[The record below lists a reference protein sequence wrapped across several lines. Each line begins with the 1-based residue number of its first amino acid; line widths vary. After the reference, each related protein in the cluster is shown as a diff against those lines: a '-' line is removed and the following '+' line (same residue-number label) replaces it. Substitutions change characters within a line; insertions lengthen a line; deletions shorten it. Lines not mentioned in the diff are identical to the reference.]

1 MENLIPYLVPAVIVV
16 IVVLLLLLGYV
27 KAPPDMAYIISGV
40 KKKSKVVIGKA
51 SIRIPF
57 FERLDKLNLR
67 LIPID
72 VKTSN
77 AVPTADYI
85 NINVDATVN
94 VKISNDP
101 EKLRLAAENFLNKNT
116 EYIASVAREVLE
128 GNVREIVGKMR
139 LEEMVSDRQK
149 FANLVKENAEPD
161 LAAMGLDII
170 SFNVQNFVDG
180 NDVIENLG
188 IDNIVKIKKSA
199 AIAKAESERD
209 IKVAQAAADKES
221 NDAAVEAQTEI
232 AKKQNEL
239 AIKKSELQME
249 ADTKKAMADA
259 AYEIQKEEQR
269 KTIEVTT
276 ANADIAKQEREI
288 ELKQKQVAVT
298 EQSLEAEV
306 KKKAEAE
313 KYAAQQRAEAELYQR
328 QKDAEA
334 KQFEAQREAEAQK
347 AQAEAMRFAREQEA
361 AGIRAVG
368 EAEASAIQAKGIA
381 EAEAMEKKAEAYA
394 KYNKAAVAEMMIKVL
409 PDIAGKV
416 AEPLGQIDKI
426 TIIGGGEGGSNGV
439 DQIAGNVPVVM
450 AKVFESMKEATGID
464 LADII
469 NAESYAGQKNSG
481 PGGAGRH
488 QPDGS
493 AARLHHPPSGIP
505 RLALCGP
512 DQRHRRPHSVC
523 RFLRLSAGGT
533 AEGLPPSAG
542 GRRFFDVEA
551 APGGGQLPGG
561 ACPLDGLEAG
571 DAGPG
576 DDSPDL
582 GPGGSGPGS
591 GAAAGP
597 GPGPGR
603 HPAAPAAGGGGT
615 PAAG

>member
-1 MENLIPYLVPAVIVV
+1 MLDFIPVSAIIAVVVIAAIVV
-16 IVVLLLLLGYV
+16 FLAVGYV
-27 KAPPDMAYIISGV
+27 KAPPDMAFIVSGI

-51 SIRIPF
+51 TIRIPF

-94 VKISNDP
+94 VKISNEP

-128 GNVREIVGKMR
+128 GNVREIVGKMK

-180 NDVIENLG
+180 NEVIENLG
-188 IDNIVKIKKSA
+188 IDNIVKIKKAA
-199 AIAKAESERD
+199 AIARAESERD

-221 NDAAVEAQTEI
+221 NDAAVAAQTEI

-239 AIKKSELQME
+239 AIKRSELQQE

-269 KTIEVTT
+269 KTIEITT

-288 ELKQKQVAVT
+288 ELKQKEVAVK
-298 EQSLEAEV
+298 EQALEAEV
-306 KKKAEAE
+306 KKQAEADR
-313 KYAAQQRAEAELYQR
+313 YAAQQKADAALYER
-328 QKDAEA
+328 QKEAEA
-334 KQFEAQREAEAQK
+334 KQFEAQRQAEARK
-347 AQAEAMRFAREQEA
+347 AQAEAERYAREQEA
-361 AGIRAVG
+361 EGIRAVG
-368 EAEASAIQAKGIA
+368 EAEAAAIQAKGIA

-409 PDIAGKV
+409 PDVAAKI

-426 TIIGGGEGGSNGV
+426 TIIGGDGGSNGV
-439 DQIAGNVPVVM
+439 EQVAGNVPAVM
-450 AKVFESMKEATGID
+450 AKLFESMKEATGID
-464 LADII
+464 LADIVKADTYDAKV
-469 NAESYAGQKNSG
+469 NRNVNV
-481 PGGAGRH
+481 
-488 QPDGS
+488 
-493 AARLHHPPSGIP
+493 SGI
-505 RLALCGP
+505 
-512 DQRHRRPHSVC
+512 DSVN
-523 RFLRLSAGGT
+523 LVVK
-533 AEGLPPSAG
+533 E
-542 GRRFFDVEA
+542 EK
-551 APGGGQLPGG
+551 
-561 ACPLDGLEAG
+561 
-571 DAGPG
+571 
-576 DDSPDL
+576 
-582 GPGGSGPGS
+582 
-591 GAAAGP
+591 
-597 GPGPGR
+597 
-603 HPAAPAAGGGGT
+603 PAAPEQE
-615 PAAG
+615 

>member
-1 MENLIPYLVPAVIVV
+1 MQDISIIGIIVAV
-16 IVVLLLLLGYV
+16 VVLVILLFMAIGYV

-94 VKISNDP
+94 VKISNNP

-116 EYIASVAREVLE
+116 EYIAGVAREVLE
-128 GNVREIVGKMR
+128 GNVREIVGKMK

-180 NDVIENLG
+180 NEVIENLG
-188 IDNIVKIKKSA
+188 IDNIVKIKKAA
-199 AIAKAESERD
+199 AIARAESERD
-209 IKVAQAAADKES
+209 IKVAQASADKES
-221 NDAAVEAQTEI
+221 NDAAVAAQTEI

-259 AYEIQKEEQR
+259 AYDIQKEEQR
-269 KTIEVTT
+269 KTIEVAT

-288 ELKQKQVAVT
+288 ELKQKEVAVT

-306 KKKAEAE
+306 KKKAEAN
-313 KYAAQQRAEAELYQR
+313 KYAAQQQAEAQLYQR
-328 QKDAEA
+328 QKEAEA
-334 KQFEAQREAEAQK
+334 RQFEAQRQ
-347 AQAEAMRFAREQEA
+347 
-361 AGIRAVG
+361 
-368 EAEASAIQAKGIA
+368 AEASAIQAKGIA

-409 PDIAGKV
+409 PDIAAKV

-426 TIIGGGEGGSNGV
+426 TIIGGGDGENGV
-439 DQIAGNVPVVM
+439 GKVAGNVPVVM

-464 LADII
+464 LSEII
-469 NAESYAGQKNSG
+469 NADSYDAKVNRNVNVTG
-481 PGGAGRH
+481 
-488 QPDGS
+488 
-493 AARLHHPPSGIP
+493 
-505 RLALCGP
+505 
-512 DQRHRRPHSVC
+512 
-523 RFLRLSAGGT
+523 
-533 AEGLPPSAG
+533 
-542 GRRFFDVEA
+542 
-551 APGGGQLPGG
+551 
-561 ACPLDGLEAG
+561 LDGVNLVVNADTDKNGEK
-571 DAGPG
+571 
-576 DDSPDL
+576 
-582 GPGGSGPGS
+582 
-591 GAAAGP
+591 
-597 GPGPGR
+597 
-603 HPAAPAAGGGGT
+603 T
-615 PAAG
+615 EN